1 MSLPPLPPETE
12 RRIREVMSEVLEVD
26 PASIHEGFSR
36 ADAPLWSSLNHLQ
49 MVSALE
55 DVFGIKLTM
64 KEVGEMESFD
74 SIRRLVAARLQG

>member
-1 MSLPPLPPETE
+1 MSSEFE
-12 RRIREVMSEVLEVD
+12 RRIREVMSEVLELD

-36 ADAPLWSSLNHLQ
+36 ADAPLWTSLSHLQ

-64 KEVGEMESFD
+64 KEVGEMESFA